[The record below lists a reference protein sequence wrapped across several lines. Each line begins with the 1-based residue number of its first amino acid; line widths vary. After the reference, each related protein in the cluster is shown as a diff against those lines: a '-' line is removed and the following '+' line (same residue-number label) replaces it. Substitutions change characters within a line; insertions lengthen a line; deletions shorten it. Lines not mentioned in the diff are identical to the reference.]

1 MKYYIS
7 KRGLIIIAEKENL
20 WFLYCLKYARI
31 RETEKFDPGFL
42 LLNFKP
48 NMNVYNYIGDTVK
61 ELKKLLFISVKCGKQ
76 TNMNFQMH
84 EVIISCHCTEH

>member
-48 NMNVYNYIGDTVK
+48 NMNVYNYIGNTVK
-61 ELKKLLFISVKCGKQ
+61 ELKKHVKVLEQQQKEK
-76 TNMNFQMH
+76 NN
-84 EVIISCHCTEH
+84 VI